1 MKNIFLVIAISIAF
15 WIVGCEKG
23 SVDLPTE
30 PETPETY
37 NITLDK
43 KEINMVVGDKTKLTA
58 TYTSTSNTN
67 EIIKWTSS
75 NLDVVKVSGNGE
87 VEAVGEGISEI
98 RASVKDVYDVCI
110 VTVDKKTIP
119 ISDIIIKND
128 VKRLKIDEAYK
139 IEFSIVPIDATSDEI
154 TFSSSNS
161 QVASVNE
168 NGEVVGKSVGN
179 AVIKLSA
186 GGVAK
191 DVKVSV
197 FQEDEVYAATMYYD
211 YNKYVSQLWKYDTE
225 ILSYANFQIVN
236 FDVREN
242 NTLIIGN
249 EDYDKLSAV
258 IIKNGNKTQLEDID
272 YGERVAI
279 IDSEFD
285 GDDIYLLVNY
295 PKPVVNGGH
304 GVWKNSKKLFE
315 YAEDAVLTEYSII
328 NIYDIL
334 VIESDVYACGC
345 IVEPV
350 DETNSEYIPTIWKNN
365 KIYKQYKKSQY
376 NVGDYS
382 YIGDMVLHNG
392 QIHML
397 MSEGSN
403 NDCKLSV
410 WSENGK
416 LYELENAKVYND
428 GELHNITGGNIYS
441 NNGDLYC
448 AVSRSYNNNEIYSF
462 VLSAYRNQSE
472 IFTIPDVYLFSVDF
486 VEDSMYSLVT
496 KQITKGGNIFWSE
509 SIYRDDVEVV
519 EIIKPQSYHLYSPS
533 IKAYSK

>member
-1 MKNIFLVIAISIAF
+1 MKNIFLIITISIAF
-15 WIVGCEKG
+15 LFVGCEKG
-23 SVDLPTE
+23 SVDLPIE
-30 PETPETY
+30 PETPEIY
-37 NITLDK
+37 SIKLDK

-75 NLDVVKVSGNGE
+75 NSDVVKVSDNGE
-87 VEAVGEGISEI
+87 IEAISEGKSEI
-98 RASVKDVYDVCI
+98 RASVKDVYDVCV

-119 ISDIIIKND
+119 ISDINIKND
-128 VKRLKIDEAYK
+128 IKRLKIYETYK

-154 TFSSSNS
+154 IFSSSNS
-161 QVASVNE
+161 EVASVNE
-168 NGEVVGKSVGN
+168 SGEIVGKSVGN
-179 AVIKLSA
+179 AVIKISA
-186 GGVAK
+186 GDVVK

-197 FQEDEVYAATMYYD
+197 FQEDEIYAATMYFD

-225 ILSYANFQIVN
+225 ILSYTNFHIAD
-236 FDVREN
+236 FDIRGN

-258 IIKNGNKTQLEDID
+258 IIEDGNKTQLEDID
-272 YGERVAI
+272 YNERVAI

-285 GDDIYLLVNY
+285 GDDTYLLVNY
-295 PKPVVNGGH
+295 PKPVVNGGL
-304 GVWKNSKKLFE
+304 GVWRNSKKLFE
-315 YAEDAVLTEYSII
+315 YAEDALSDYSIM

-334 VIESDVYACGC
+334 VIGSDVYACGC
-345 IVEPV
+345 IEEPV
-350 DETNSEYIPTIWKNN
+350 DEVNSEYIPTIWKNN

-376 NVGDYS
+376 NIDDFS

-410 WSENGK
+410 WSESGK
-416 LYELENAKVYND
+416 LYDFENIKEYNA
-428 GELHNITGGNIYS
+428 GKLQNITGGNIYS

-448 AVSRSYNNNEIYSF
+448 VVSRSYNNNEIYTF
-462 VLSAYRNQSE
+462 VLSAYRNDAE
-472 IFTIPDVYLFSVDF
+472 IFTIPDVHLFSVDF
-486 VEDSMYSLVT
+486 VEDSMYILAT
-496 KQITKGGNIFWSE
+496 KQITKGGNVFWSE
-509 SIYRDDVEVV
+509 SIYRDDVEEM
-519 EIIKPQSYHLYSPS
+519 EIIKPQSYHLYSPA